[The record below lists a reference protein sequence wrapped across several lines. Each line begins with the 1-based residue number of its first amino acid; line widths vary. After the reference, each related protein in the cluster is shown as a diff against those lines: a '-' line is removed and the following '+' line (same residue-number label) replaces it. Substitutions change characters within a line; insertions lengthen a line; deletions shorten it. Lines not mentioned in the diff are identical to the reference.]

1 MQVEGQRGSSLLDLP
16 ATGARVSNTYPT
28 WPILGYSLS
37 KGRLIPDVVA
47 FPHGDATKEIRYG
60 MGMRSISL
68 LAG

>member
-1 MQVEGQRGSSLLDLP
+1 MQVEGQRELSLLGLP

-37 KGRLIPDVVA
+37 KGRLIPDVVVA
-47 FPHGDATKEIRYG
+47 PHGTSTKEFRYG